1 MCPCTHRCLFF
12 CDVLFSYRLNLVVF
26 WKWIYSSAALWQWE
40 MEGKRDLL
48 SMGLPAGKWEE
59 KKGREQGSLSTD
71 SMGNIHGKCHSL

>member
-1 MCPCTHRCLFF
+1 MCSCTHRCLFF

-48 SMGLPAGKWEE
+48 SMGLPAGK
-59 KKGREQGSLSTD
+59 
-71 SMGNIHGKCHSL
+71 